1 MGVAAT
7 LVRDGE
13 HLLRQNASPNQTALR
28 CERQALATTCG
39 LFAATNLVGPAAS
52 GLQGTVKLT
61 RAAHRACA
69 GDERSLCGG
78 RYVRKAS

>member
-28 CERQALATTCG
+28 CERQALRCERW
-39 LFAATNLVGPAAS
+39 LLLEAATNLVGPAAS

-69 GDERSLCGG
+69 GDE
-78 RYVRKAS
+78 